1 MHNSNLYSSDFT
13 PEEAIYS
20 GSLDPKYIASFI
32 PEISY
37 GGFTL
42 SAMMS
47 YYGGHKMRADT
58 DRWSSYGDWSGYPGY
73 ALSSDLDFWRNGE
86 DLSIVPNGY
95 LGGTNING
103 TYQYA
108 SCNVVAADYLKV
120 RNVVLSYLFPSTLT
134 RKIGINELRLRLQMN
149 NVATWAR
156 NNLGLDP
163 EAVNPVTGENL
174 TKTPRSYTF
183 SLFLNL

>member
-1 MHNSNLYSSDFT
+1 M
-13 PEEAIYS
+13 
-20 GSLDPKYIASFI
+20 
-32 PEISY
+32 
-37 GGFTL
+37 
-42 SAMMS
+42 
-47 YYGGHKMRADT
+47 
-58 DRWSSYGDWSGYPGY
+58 
-73 ALSSDLDFWRNGE
+73 
-86 DLSIVPNGY
+86 
-95 LGGTNING
+95 
-103 TYQYA
+103 
-108 SCNVVAADYLKV
+108 AADYLKV

-174 TKTPRSYTF
+174 TRTPRSYTF